1 MGWGLP
7 LISQLQSGTGSLF
20 LYMPTS
26 QEDSG
31 TGRVAQVLALQA
43 LSPEFKIPSH
53 QQNNKKTNPPNNNN
67 KKPQT
72 HTIMIWHWFY
82 ISSNIQRCVITSL
95 YLKFLIYKM
104 LIQY

>member
-1 MGWGLP
+1 MLIQRMGWGLP

-43 LSPEFKIPSH
+43 LSPEFKPHSPPP
-53 QQNNKKTNPPNNNN
+53 KK
-67 KKPQT
+67 KRRIYMKV
-72 HTIMIWHWFY
+72 H
-82 ISSNIQRCVITSL
+82 
-95 YLKFLIYKM
+95 FL
-104 LIQY
+104 